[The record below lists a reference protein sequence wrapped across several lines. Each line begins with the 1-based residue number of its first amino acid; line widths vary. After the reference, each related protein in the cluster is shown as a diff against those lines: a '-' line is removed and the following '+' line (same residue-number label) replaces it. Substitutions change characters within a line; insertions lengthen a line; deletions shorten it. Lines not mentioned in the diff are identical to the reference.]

1 MDSKGGRWYR
11 GRGCEVQGELAS
23 YLGKWEQMVMT
34 GRGVAYSKG
43 WPKLPE
49 NPFLGR
55 KGAISWS
62 WGVGGS
68 GISPLRP

>member
-1 MDSKGGRWYR
+1 MGVEAAKSR
-11 GRGCEVQGELAS
+11 EELAG

-62 WGVGGS
+62 LGCGGS